1 MLLERAIDSTRADRH
16 EVLRQLPQT
25 SDPHGASIIYR
36 SAPAFCC
43 AKFSDKSTQLMITVK
58 PASHTNSK
66 INTNPKT
73 FRKIRLSTTLV
84 VPFVLQ
90 IITTVGLVGYLSF
103 RNGQKAVQELATQL
117 NTEITARV
125 VQKLENHLSLP
136 NQISQVNQV
145 VLERNLLNLNQ
156 SLSAQQRQTLRRYLL
171 ELTRQNPGITSVWI
185 MMETQR
191 EYADSQRLEDGSLVY
206 HQYGQLTDYH
216 LETRKT
222 DRQGNLTERIS
233 YKPFAPRQRPW
244 YIAAVKAGK
253 PVWADI
259 YSYVSD
265 SKLVL
270 ALSQPLYNS
279 SGDLLAIFGCDI
291 TLSALSQFLETLRVG
306 QTGQVFVMERNG
318 LLVGTSTGEVPF
330 QTRQG
335 AKKPTRLKAVDSQN
349 QLTAATAKHLTAQF
363 NNLAGIQTKLQTDFT
378 FHHQRYF
385 VTTLPFR
392 DDKGLDWPIV
402 VVVPES
408 DFMAQIDA
416 NTQNTLWL
424 CLATLGLA
432 IVLGRFTAHR
442 IARPIERIIQA
453 SEDMA
458 QGDLQQHV
466 KPSSIAELDKLSHSF
481 NSMAG
486 QLKES
491 FEAMRQAEENY
502 RGIFEN
508 ALEGIFQSSPEGRLL
523 SANPTMA
530 RIFGYDSPADV
541 INSLTDLHKQV
552 YVNPHDRDR
561 FQMLIREQGQVKDFE
576 FQVYRR
582 DRSVIWVQM
591 DARAVP
597 NASGDILYYE
607 GIMQDISDRKRQKEI
622 LEAMVKERTAELVT
636 ANAKI
641 IALNEKLKVEN
652 LRMGAEL
659 NVVRQ
664 IQQMILPKPKEL
676 EIEGLDIAG
685 FMEPADEVGGDYYD
699 VLQTD
704 GVVTIG
710 MGDVTGHGLESGI
723 LMLMTQT
730 AVRILTEIREY
741 DPVQFLNTLNRTI
754 YKNIQRMNSDKNLT
768 LVILNY
774 VDGKVS
780 ISGQHEET
788 LIVRNGGHIERI
800 DTIDLGF
807 PIGLD
812 EDIADFIS
820 HTTVEL
826 QPGDGIVLYTDGITE
841 AQNIHKKQYGI
852 ERLCAAIGLN
862 WHLSAPETKEAIIAD
877 LRQFIGKQKVFDDIT
892 LMVLKRQ
899 DNASEDRQN
908 HLAAL

>member
-1 MLLERAIDSTRADRH
+1 M
-16 EVLRQLPQT
+16 
-25 SDPHGASIIYR
+25 
-36 SAPAFCC
+36 
-43 AKFSDKSTQLMITVK
+43 VK

-103 RNGQKAVQELATQL
+103 RNGQKAVQELANQL
-117 NTEITARV
+117 NIEITARV

-136 NQISQVNQV
+136 NQINQVNQV
-145 VLERNLLNLNQ
+145 VFGQNILNLSQ
-156 SLSAQQRQTLRRYLL
+156 SLSTQQRQTLRRYLL
-171 ELTRQNPGITSVWI
+171 DLTRQNPGITSVAVT
-185 MMETQR
+185 METRR
-191 EYADSQRLEDGSLVY
+191 EYADSQRMEDGSLVY
-206 HQYGQLTDYH
+206 HQYGQLTDYN

-222 DRQGNLTERIS
+222 DNQGNLTERIS
-233 YKPFAPRQRPW
+233 YKPYDPRQRPW

-259 YSYVSD
+259 YSYVTNFT
-265 SKLVL
+265 LVIS
-270 ALSQPLYNS
+270 LSQPFYNS

-318 LLVGTSTGEVPF
+318 LLIATSTGEAPF

-335 AKKPTRLKAVDSQN
+335 AREPTRLKVVDSQN
-349 QLTAATAKHLTAQF
+349 QLTAATAKHLTTQF
-363 NNLAGIQTKLQTDFT
+363 NSLAGIQTKQQTDFT
-378 FHHQRYF
+378 FHHQRHF
-385 VTTLPFR
+385 LTTLPFR
-392 DDKGLDWPIV
+392 DDKGLDWLIV

-408 DFMAQIDA
+408 DFMAQINA

-432 IVLGRFTAHR
+432 IVLGRFTADR
-442 IARPIERIIQA
+442 IARPIERITQA

-491 FEAMRQAEENY
+491 FETMRQAEENY

-523 SANPTMA
+523 SANPAMA
-530 RIFGYDSPADV
+530 RIFGCDSPADI
-541 INSLTDLHKQV
+541 INSLTDLHEQV

-561 FQMLIREQGQVKDFE
+561 FEISIREQGQVKDFE
-576 FQVYRR
+576 FQMYRQ

-636 ANAKI
+636 ANAEI

-730 AVRILTEIREY
+730 AVRILKEIREY

-754 YKNIQRMNSDKNLT
+754 YKNLQRMNSEKNLT

-841 AQNIHKKQYGI
+841 AQNIHKKRYGI

-892 LMVLKRQ
+892 LMVFKRQ

>member
-1 MLLERAIDSTRADRH
+1 
-16 EVLRQLPQT
+16 
-25 SDPHGASIIYR
+25 
-36 SAPAFCC
+36 
-43 AKFSDKSTQLMITVK
+43 MIMVK

-103 RNGQKAVQELATQL
+103 RNGQKAVQELANQL

-136 NQISQVNQV
+136 NQINQVNQV
-145 VLERNLLNLNQ
+145 VFGQNILNLSQ
-156 SLSAQQRQTLRRYLL
+156 SLSTQQRQTLRRYLL
-171 ELTRQNPGITSVWI
+171 DLTRQNPGITSVAVT
-185 MMETQR
+185 METWR
-191 EYADSQRLEDGSLVY
+191 EYADSQRMEDGSLVY
-206 HQYGQLTDYH
+206 HQYGQLTDYN
-216 LETRKT
+216 LETWKT
-222 DRQGNLTERIS
+222 DNQGNLTEQIS
-233 YKPFAPRQRPW
+233 YKPYDPRQRPW
-244 YIAAVKAGK
+244 YITAVKAGK

-259 YSYVSD
+259 YSYVTNFT
-265 SKLVL
+265 LVIS
-270 ALSQPLYNS
+270 LSQPFYNS

-318 LLVGTSTGEVPF
+318 LLVATSTGEAPF

-335 AKKPTRLKAVDSQN
+335 AREPTRLKVVDSQN
-349 QLTAATAKHLTAQF
+349 QLTAATAKHLTTQF
-363 NNLAGIQTKLQTDFT
+363 NSLAGIQTKQQTDFT
-378 FHHQRYF
+378 FHHQRHF
-385 VTTLPFR
+385 LTTLPFR
-392 DDKGLDWPIV
+392 DDKGLDWLIV

-442 IARPIERIIQA
+442 IARPIERITQA

-491 FEAMRQAEENY
+491 FETMRQAEENY

-523 SANPTMA
+523 SANPAMA
-530 RIFGYDSPADV
+530 RIFGCDSPADI
-541 INSLTDLHKQV
+541 INSLTDLHEQV
-552 YVNPHDRDR
+552 YVNPQDRAR
-561 FQMLIREQGQVKDFE
+561 FQMSIREQGQVKDFE
-576 FQVYRR
+576 FQMYRQ

-591 DARAVP
+591 NARAVP

-607 GIMQDISDRKRQKEI
+607 GIIQDISDRKRQKEI

-636 ANAKI
+636 ANAEI

-730 AVRILTEIREY
+730 AVRILKEIREY

-754 YKNIQRMNSDKNLT
+754 YKNLQRMNSEKNLT

-788 LIVRNGGHIERI
+788 LIVRNGGQIERI

-841 AQNIHKKQYGI
+841 AQNIHKKRYGI

-892 LMVLKRQ
+892 LMVFKRQ